1 MQQIEKPQ
9 NNTKWDRIN
18 TIYELLNRSSDGLT
32 IAELSNELG
41 VSTKTIQRDLYEV
54 LAEYGAVKN
63 GRVWKIDKKQ
73 ASDTL
78 NPSEK
83 IIIGILD
90 EMAKGGGKTFYGKA
104 HSLLAK
110 MTQQL
115 EQPIFTNMD
124 SETLDDENLELFI
137 TLEKSIKNKQEISFL
152 YKKHIFTLKPLKLA
166 FFDGFWYLLAFDSE
180 DKDKFKKFHLKSIS
194 VPTLLE
200 STFSIS
206 SDIENRLT
214 KANSIWFDLDNELF
228 DVNLLIEKDIAKY
241 FIRKPL
247 KSQVITG
254 EEKDGSLEIVVSISN
269 EMEILPIIFWY
280 IPYIKVVSQDWLAD
294 MVKTKVGEYHK
305 EL

>member
-1 MQQIEKPQ
+1 MQPIEKPQ
-9 NNTKWDRIN
+9 ANTKCDRIN
-18 TIYELLNRSSDGLT
+18 TIYELLNRSSEGMS
-32 IAELSNELG
+32 INELSTSMN

-54 LAEYGAVKN
+54 LVEYGAVKN

-73 ASDTL
+73 ASDSL

-83 IIIGILD
+83 IILGILD

-137 TLEKSIKNKQEISFL
+137 TLEKSIKTKQEVSFT

-180 DKDKFKKFHLKSIS
+180 DNDKFKKFHLKSIS
-194 VPTLLE
+194 NLE
-200 STFSIS
+200 RKEETFSID
-206 SDIENRLT
+206 SDIEQRLL
-214 KANSIWFDLDNELF
+214 KANSIWFDLDKKLF
-228 DVNLLIEKDIAKY
+228 DVHLLIEKDVAVY
-241 FIRKPL
+241 FKRKPL
-247 KSQVITG
+247 KSQTIIG
-254 EEKDGSLEIVVSISN
+254 EDKDGSMEIVVSISN
-269 EMEILPIIFWY
+269 EMEILPIVFWY
-280 IPYIKVVSQDWLAD
+280 LPYIKVLSPDWVGD
-294 MVKTKVGEYHK
+294 IVKKRVEKYHS

>member
-1 MQQIEKPQ
+1 
-9 NNTKWDRIN
+9 
-18 TIYELLNRSSDGLT
+18 YELLNYSSDGLT
-32 IAELSNELG
+32 ISELSSELS

-73 ASDTL
+73 ASDAL
-78 NPSEK
+78 GPSEK
-83 IIIGILD
+83 IILGILD
-90 EMAKGGGKTFYGKA
+90 KMAKGSGKTFYGKA

-124 SETLDDENLELFI
+124 SETLDDGNLELFI
-137 TLEKSIKNKQEISFL
+137 TLEKSIKNKQEISFI
-152 YKKHIFTLKPLKLA
+152 YKKHLFTLKPLKLA
-166 FFDGFWYLLAFDSE
+166 FFDGFWYLLAFDSK
-180 DKDKFKKFHLKSIS
+180 DNDKFKKFHLKSIS
-194 VPTLLE
+194 ELTLLE
-200 STFSIS
+200 NSFSIS

-214 KANSIWFDLDNELF
+214 KANSIWFELDKELF
-228 DVNLLIEKDIAKY
+228 DVNLLIDKDIAKY

-247 KSQVITG
+247 KTQTIVG
-254 EEKDGSLEIVVSISN
+254 EDKDSSLEIALSISD

-280 IPYIKVVSQDWLAD
+280 IPHVKVLSPDWLAD
-294 MVKTKVGEYHK
+294 IVKTRVGEYHK